1 MSEEF
6 QGETR
11 EHIVAPQAPTSR
23 YLEMVYPADKHQY
36 VHTLLPPYAGMHLL
50 HMLAMSPGSADDVA
64 SHLGLGPAAA
74 RETLDQYVDTGL
86 VIETAGLYSTTVTGV
101 LNVLA
106 ELWPKT
112 RQQQNLVNRDEEWDC
127 RRCLLPGER

>member
-1 MSEEF
+1 MNEEF

-11 EHIVAPQAPTSR
+11 EHVVVPQPPTSR
-23 YLEMVYPADKHQY
+23 YLEMVYPADNHAY
-36 VHTLLPPYAGMHLL
+36 LHTHLPPYAGGHLL
-50 HMLAMSPGSADDVA
+50 HMLAMGPRSADDVA

-74 RETLDQYVDTGL
+74 REVLEQHVDCGL
-86 VIETAGLYSTTVTGV
+86 ILETAGLYSTSVHGL

-112 RQQQNLVNRDEEWDC
+112 RQQQDLLTRDEEWDC
-127 RRCLLPGER
+127 RSCVLPGDR